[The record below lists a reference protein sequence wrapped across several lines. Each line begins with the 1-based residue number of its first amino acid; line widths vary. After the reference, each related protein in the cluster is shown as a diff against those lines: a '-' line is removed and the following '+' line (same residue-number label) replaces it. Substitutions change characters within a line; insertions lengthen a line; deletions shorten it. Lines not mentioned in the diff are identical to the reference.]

1 MDFQQIQS
9 IKPDDILIMW
19 SLSLLYG
26 MWRTRSIKMRSSITM
41 IVITISILS
50 ILHKIFGEVGCMYI
64 LMAVITWQVWDIS
77 HRHTS
82 GAWGKK

>member
-50 ILHKIFGEVGCMYI
+50 ILHKIFGEVG
-64 LMAVITWQVWDIS
+64 
-77 HRHTS
+77 
-82 GAWGKK
+82 